1 MFGRLTPL
9 VKNLLIINIGL
20 FFISYF
26 FLRKGISLNDL
37 FGLYYIG
44 DPAFKPFQFVTY
56 MFFHQVIVPGKGL
69 YLWHIF
75 GNMFALFIFGPL
87 LEQFLGQKKF
97 LILYMVAGVGA
108 GLFYTGVNYW
118 EVRGLERDYESYIA
132 NPSPGG
138 FVIFISEHADGLSEK
153 SKSMLYNHADSYE
166 RNPNNYEIIA
176 QSKKYAY
183 DIYRMFGTYSMVG
196 ASGAVFGIL
205 AAFALFFPNTEL
217 FLLFIPFPI
226 KAKYLVTVY
235 ILYEVFA
242 ELQRAPGDNV
252 AHLAHI
258 GGALI
263 AFFMVRY
270 WKKQRRD
277 FY

>member
-9 VKNLLIINIGL
+9 VKNLLIINVAIALIQAFMKLDLGQYLGL
-20 FFISYF
+20 HFI
-26 FLRKGISLNDL
+26 LA
-37 FGLYYIG
+37 
-44 DPAFKPFQFVTY
+44 PEFKPYQFVTY
-56 MFFHQVIVPGKGL
+56 MFLHSTSSMM
-69 YLWHIF
+69 HIF

-97 LILYMVAGVGA
+97 LILYMVTGVGA
-108 GLFYTGVNYW
+108 GIFYTAVNYI
-118 EVRGLERDYESYIA
+118 EVADVKRDVEAYVA
-132 NPSPGG
+132 NPSSDEFNRLLIEHGSGLNPRIYD
-138 FVIFISEHADGLSEK
+138 FVD
-153 SKSMLYNHADSYE
+153 MYD
-166 RNPNNYEIIA
+166 RNEDDPQLEA
-176 QSKKYAY
+176 QSVRLANELYS
-183 DIYRMFGTYSMVG
+183 IYGQYNMVG
-196 ASGAVFGIL
+196 ASGAIFGVL

-226 KAKYLVTVY
+226 KAKYLVSVY
-235 ILYEVFA
+235 ILYEVYA

-263 AFFMVRY
+263 AYILVRI
-270 WKKQRRD
+270 WKSQRQD

>member
-20 FFISYF
+20 FFISFF
-26 FLRKGISLNDL
+26 FLSRGISLNDL

-44 DPAFKPFQFVTY
+44 DDNFKPFQFITY
-56 MFFHQVIVPGKGL
+56 MFFHQVSDGRGGL

-97 LILYMVAGVGA
+97 LILYMVTGIGA
-108 GLFYTGVNYW
+108 GLFYTAVNFV
-118 EVRGLERDYESYIA
+118 EVRGLEQDYEYYVQ
-132 NPSPGG
+132 NPSPQGYLEFMG
-138 FVIFISEHADGLSEK
+138 EHADGLTPV
-153 SKSMLYNHADSYE
+153 SKEQIYGFADAFE
-166 RNPNNYEIIA
+166 RSPNDQRAIQ
-176 QSKKYAY
+176 QSIVYVTQIY
-183 DIYRMFGTYSMVG
+183 DIFGTYSMVG

-226 KAKYLVTVY
+226 KAKYLVSVY
-235 ILYEVFA
+235 ILYEVYA

-270 WKKQRRD
+270 WKAQRRD

>member
-9 VKNLLIINIGL
+9 VKNLLIINIGIAL
-20 FFISYF
+20 IQG
-26 FLRKGISLNDL
+26 LMKIDL
-37 FGLYYIG
+37 GNYFGLYYISA
-44 DPAFKPFQFVTY
+44 PEFKPYQFITY
-56 MFFHQVIVPGKGL
+56 MFLHSTKSIM
-69 YLWHIF
+69 HIF

-87 LEQFLGQKKF
+87 LEQFLGPKKF
-97 LILYMVAGVGA
+97 LILYMVAGIGA
-108 GLFYTGVNYW
+108 GLFYTGVNYM
-118 EVRGLERDYESYIA
+118 EVSAVQRDVEAYVA
-132 NPSPGG
+132 NPNPDDFNRLLIDHGTNLNPQIYE
-138 FVIFISEHADGLSEK
+138 FVDDYS
-153 SKSMLYNHADSYE
+153 
-166 RNPNNYEIIA
+166 RNPDNASLKASSVGFAKQLYG
-176 QSKKYAY
+176 
-183 DIYRMFGTYSMVG
+183 IYGQYNMVG

-242 ELQRAPGDNV
+242 ELKQAPGDSV

-263 AFFMVRY
+263 AFFLVTY

>member
-9 VKNLLIINIGL
+9 VKNLLIINVAIALIQAFFRIDLGQYLGL
-20 FFISYF
+20 HFI
-26 FLRKGISLNDL
+26 LA
-37 FGLYYIG
+37 
-44 DPAFKPFQFVTY
+44 PEFKPYQFVTY
-56 MFFHQVIVPGKGL
+56 MFLHSTVSIM
-69 YLWHIF
+69 HIF

-97 LILYMVAGVGA
+97 LILYMVTGVGA
-108 GLFYTGVNYW
+108 GLFYTAVNYV
-118 EVRGLERDYESYIA
+118 EVMDVKRDVDAYVA
-132 NPSPGG
+132 NPSSDEFNRLLIEHGSNLNPQIYD
-138 FVIFISEHADGLSEK
+138 FVDDYSRNENNPQLKAQSVNLANQ
-153 SKSMLYNHADSYE
+153 LYNLYG
-166 RNPNNYEIIA
+166 
-176 QSKKYAY
+176 KYN
-183 DIYRMFGTYSMVG
+183 MVG

-226 KAKYLVTVY
+226 KAKYLVSVY
-235 ILYEVFA
+235 ILYEVYA

-258 GGALI
+258 GGAII
-263 AFFMVRY
+263 AFFLVRY
-270 WKKQRRD
+270 WKAKRND

>member
-9 VKNLLIINIGL
+9 VKNLLIINVGIWAAQYLFKIDLGDRFGL
-20 FFISYF
+20 FFIESEHF
-26 FLRKGISLNDL
+26 N
-37 FGLYYIG
+37 
-44 DPAFKPFQFVTY
+44 PVQFVTY
-56 MFFHQVIVPGKGL
+56 MFLHSLTSPM
-69 YLWHIF
+69 HIF

-97 LILYMVAGVGA
+97 LILYMVTGVGA
-108 GLFYTGVNYW
+108 GLFYTGVNYI
-118 EVRGLERDYESYIA
+118 EVSAIRSQVNSYLDNPNSEDFNQLIA
-132 NPSPGG
+132 DHNIYKPEYIYP
-138 FVIFISEHADGLSEK
+138 FIDAYS
-153 SKSMLYNHADSYE
+153 
-166 RNPNNYEIIA
+166 RNPNDPNLIG
-176 QSKKYAY
+176 QSVQYARGLY
-183 DIYRMFGTYSMVG
+183 SLFGDYPMVG
-196 ASGAVFGIL
+196 ASGAIFGIL

-235 ILYEVFA
+235 ILYEVYA

-252 AHLAHI
+252 AHLAHL

-263 AFFMVRY
+263 AFFLVRF
-270 WKKQRRD
+270 WKAQRSD

>member
-9 VKNLLIINIGL
+9 VKNLLIINVGIALIQAFMKLDLGQYLGL
-20 FFISYF
+20 HFI
-26 FLRKGISLNDL
+26 LA
-37 FGLYYIG
+37 
-44 DPAFKPFQFVTY
+44 PEFKPYQFVTY
-56 MFFHQVIVPGKGL
+56 MFLHSTSSMM
-69 YLWHIF
+69 HIF

-97 LILYMVAGVGA
+97 LILYMVTGVGA
-108 GLFYTGVNYW
+108 GLFYTAVNYI
-118 EVRGLERDYESYIA
+118 EVADVKRDVEAYVA
-132 NPSPGG
+132 NPSSDEFNRLLIEHGSGLNPQIYD
-138 FVIFISEHADGLSEK
+138 FVDMYSRNEDDPQLKEQSVRLANQ
-153 SKSMLYNHADSYE
+153 LYS
-166 RNPNNYEIIA
+166 
-176 QSKKYAY
+176 
-183 DIYRMFGTYSMVG
+183 IYGQYNMVG
-196 ASGAVFGIL
+196 ASGAIFGVL

-226 KAKYLVTVY
+226 KAKYLVSVY
-235 ILYEVFA
+235 ILYEVYA

-263 AFFMVRY
+263 AYILVRI
-270 WKKQRRD
+270 WKSQRQD

>member
-9 VKNLLIINIGL
+9 VKNLLIINIGIAL
-20 FFISYF
+20 IQGFMKI
-26 FLRKGISLNDL
+26 DL
-37 FGLYYIG
+37 GDYFGLYYISA
-44 DPAFKPFQFVTY
+44 PEFKPYQFVTY
-56 MFFHQVIVPGKGL
+56 MFLHSTTHIMHIV
-69 YLWHIF
+69 

-87 LEQFLGQKKF
+87 LEQFLGPKKF
-97 LILYMVAGVGA
+97 LILYMVTGVGA
-108 GLFYTGVNYW
+108 GFFYTGVNYL
-118 EVRGLERDYESYIA
+118 EVSSVQRDVEAYVT
-132 NPSPGG
+132 NPNPDDFNRLLIDHGTNLNPEIYD
-138 FVIFISEHADGLSEK
+138 FVDEYS
-153 SKSMLYNHADSYE
+153 
-166 RNPNNYEIIA
+166 RNPGSERLKANSVSLA
-176 QSKKYAY
+176 RQL
-183 DIYRMFGTYSMVG
+183 YSLYGQYNMVG

-226 KAKYLVTVY
+226 KAKYLVTFY
-235 ILYEVFA
+235 ILYEVYA

-263 AFFMVRY
+263 AFFLVRY
-270 WKKQRRD
+270 WKKQRSD

>member
-20 FFISYF
+20 FFVSFF
-26 FLRKGISLNDL
+26 FLSRGVSLNGL

-44 DPAFKPFQFVTY
+44 DDAFKPFQFVTY
-56 MFFHQVIVPGKGL
+56 MFFHQVADARGGI

-97 LILYMVAGVGA
+97 LILYLVTGIGA
-108 GLFYTGVNYW
+108 GLFYTGVNYL
-118 EVRGLERDYESYIA
+118 EVKGLESDYQEYVVNPTPQGYLEFIA
-132 NPSPGG
+132 
-138 FVIFISEHADGLSEK
+138 EHAKGIGPEGNRQ
-153 SKSMLYNHADSYE
+153 LYNFADEYALNPDNPRVKSQSVSYV
-166 RNPNNYEIIA
+166 RDLYEI
-176 QSKKYAY
+176 
-183 DIYRMFGTYSMVG
+183 FGTYSMVG

-226 KAKYLVTVY
+226 KAKYLVSVY
-235 ILYEVFA
+235 ILYEVYA

-252 AHLAHI
+252 AHLAHL
-258 GGALI
+258 GGALL
-263 AFFMVRY
+263 AFFLVRY
-270 WKKQRRD
+270 WKAKRND

>member
-9 VKNLLIINIGL
+9 VKNLLVINIAIALIQMFMKIDLGQYLGL
-20 FFISYF
+20 HFI
-26 FLRKGISLNDL
+26 LA
-37 FGLYYIG
+37 
-44 DPAFKPFQFVTY
+44 PEFKPYQFITY
-56 MFFHQVIVPGKGL
+56 MFLHSTVSIMHL
-69 YLWHIF
+69 F

-97 LILYMVAGVGA
+97 LILYMVTGVGA
-108 GLFYTGVNYW
+108 GLFYTAVNYI
-118 EVRGLERDYESYIA
+118 EVIDVKKDVEAYVE
-132 NPSPGG
+132 NPSSDAFNRLLIDHGTNLNPQIYD
-138 FVIFISEHADGLSEK
+138 FVDQYDRNQSDPRLRAQSVSLAKE
-153 SKSMLYNHADSYE
+153 LYNLYG
-166 RNPNNYEIIA
+166 RYN
-176 QSKKYAY
+176 
-183 DIYRMFGTYSMVG
+183 MVG

-226 KAKYLVTVY
+226 KAKYLVSVY
-235 ILYEVFA
+235 ILYEVYA

-263 AFFMVRY
+263 AFFMVKY
-270 WKKQRRD
+270 WKAQRRD

>member
-9 VKNLLIINIGL
+9 VKNLLIINIGIAL
-20 FFISYF
+20 IQG
-26 FLRKGISLNDL
+26 LMKIDL
-37 FGLYYIG
+37 GEYFGLYYISA
-44 DPAFKPFQFVTY
+44 PEFKPYQFITY
-56 MFFHQVIVPGKGL
+56 MFLHSTTSIMHL
-69 YLWHIF
+69 F

-87 LEQFLGQKKF
+87 LEQFLGPKKF
-97 LILYMVAGVGA
+97 LILYMVTGVGA
-108 GLFYTGVNYW
+108 GLFYTTVNYI
-118 EVRGLERDYESYIA
+118 EVSAVQRDVEAYIA
-132 NPSPGG
+132 NPNPDDFNRLLIDHGSNLNPQIYD
-138 FVIFISEHADGLSEK
+138 FVDQYS
-153 SKSMLYNHADSYE
+153 
-166 RNPNNYEIIA
+166 RNPNNETLK
-176 QSKKYAY
+176 SDSVRYAGQLY
-183 DIYRMFGTYSMVG
+183 SIYGRYNMVG
-196 ASGAVFGIL
+196 ASGAIFGVL

-242 ELQRAPGDNV
+242 ELKQAPGDSV

-263 AFFMVRY
+263 AFFLVTY

>member
-9 VKNLLIINIGL
+9 VKNLLIINVGIALAQIL
-20 FFISYF
+20 FRI
-26 FLRKGISLNDL
+26 DL
-37 FGLYYIG
+37 GDYFGLYYISA
-44 DPAFKPFQFVTY
+44 PEFKPYQFITY
-56 MFFHQVIVPGKGL
+56 MFLHSTTSM
-69 YLWHIF
+69 WHIF

-87 LEQFLGQKKF
+87 LEQFLGPKKF
-97 LILYMVAGVGA
+97 LLLYMITGIGA
-108 GLFYTGVNYW
+108 GLFYTGVNYI
-118 EVRGLERDYESYIA
+118 EVRGVQRDVEAYIQNPTADDFNRLLINHNKKFFGPQIYDFVDDYSRNENSER
-132 NPSPGG
+132 
-138 FVIFISEHADGLSEK
+138 LK
-153 SKSMLYNHADSYE
+153 SQSVQLAQQLYDLYG
-166 RNPNNYEIIA
+166 
-176 QSKKYAY
+176 KYN
-183 DIYRMFGTYSMVG
+183 MVG

-226 KAKYLVTVY
+226 KAKYLVTFY
-235 ILYEVFA
+235 ILYEVYS

-270 WKKQRRD
+270 WKQQRRD

>member
-9 VKNLLIINIGL
+9 VKNLLIINIAIAL
-20 FFISYF
+20 IQAFF
-26 FLRKGISLNDL
+26 KMDL
-37 FGLYYIG
+37 GQYFGLHFILA
-44 DPAFKPFQFVTY
+44 PEFKPYQFVTY
-56 MFFHQVIVPGKGL
+56 MFLHSTVSMM
-69 YLWHIF
+69 HIF

-97 LILYMVAGVGA
+97 LILYMVTGIGA
-108 GLFYTGVNYW
+108 GLFYTGVNYI
-118 EVRGLERDYESYIA
+118 EVMDVKRDVEAYVA
-132 NPSPGG
+132 NPSSDEFNRLLIEHGSNLNPQIYD
-138 FVIFISEHADGLSEK
+138 FVDDYSRNENNPQLKAQSVRLANE
-153 SKSMLYNHADSYE
+153 LYNLYG
-166 RNPNNYEIIA
+166 RYN
-176 QSKKYAY
+176 
-183 DIYRMFGTYSMVG
+183 MVG

-226 KAKYLVTVY
+226 KAKYLVGFY
-235 ILYEVFA
+235 ILYEIYS
-242 ELQRAPGDNV
+242 ELQQAPGDNV

-263 AFFMVRY
+263 AFFLVRY
-270 WKKQRRD
+270 WKAQRND

>member
-20 FFISYF
+20 FFVSFF
-26 FLRKGISLNDL
+26 FLKRGISLNDV
-37 FGLYYIG
+37 FGLYYVG
-44 DPAFKPFQFVTY
+44 DEAFKPFQFVTY
-56 MFFHQVIVPGKGL
+56 MFFHQVTDGRGGI

-97 LILYMVAGVGA
+97 LILYMVTGIGA
-108 GLFYTGVNYW
+108 GLFYTAINYF
-118 EVRGLERDYESYIA
+118 EVSGLENDYEVYIQ
-132 NPSPGG
+132 NPSPQGY
-138 FVIFISEHADGLSEK
+138 IEFIGEHAKGLPPAGK
-153 SKSMLYNHADSYE
+153 AQLYEFADEYD
-166 RNPNNYEIIA
+166 RNPSDSGAIRQSVAYVRQLYEI
-176 QSKKYAY
+176 
-183 DIYRMFGTYSMVG
+183 FGTYSMVG

-226 KAKYLVTVY
+226 KAKYLVSVY
-235 ILYEVFA
+235 ILYEVYA

-263 AFFMVRY
+263 AFFLVKY
-270 WKKQRRD
+270 WKGQRRD

>member
-9 VKNLLIINIGL
+9 VKNLLIINIAIALFQMFVGL
-20 FFISYF
+20 DLGKYLGLHFI
-26 FLRKGISLNDL
+26 LA
-37 FGLYYIG
+37 
-44 DPAFKPFQFVTY
+44 PEFKPYQFITY
-56 MFFHQVIVPGKGL
+56 MFLHSTASIMHL
-69 YLWHIF
+69 F

-97 LILYMVAGVGA
+97 LILYMVTGIGA
-108 GLFYTGVNYW
+108 GLFYTAVNYI
-118 EVRGLERDYESYIA
+118 EVIDVKRDVEAYVD
-132 NPSPGG
+132 NPTSEG
-138 FVIFISEHADGLSEK
+138 FNRLLVDHGTNLNPQIYDFVDQYDRNQTDGRLRAQSVSLAKE
-153 SKSMLYNHADSYE
+153 LYNLYG
-166 RNPNNYEIIA
+166 RYN
-176 QSKKYAY
+176 
-183 DIYRMFGTYSMVG
+183 MVG

-226 KAKYLVTVY
+226 KAKYLVSVY
-235 ILYEVFA
+235 ILYEVYA

-270 WKKQRRD
+270 WKAQRRD